1 MLASVSILGNRDAAA
16 HAGSG
21 VPGRFTV
28 SMSPGA
34 SCPDSSNIGGPGRF
48 TRQVSAQVDTAPV
61 GWRLT
66 CAVNLS
72 FISEPVSKFR
82 GYDPSTGRWLSRD
95 SIGEDGGINLYG
107 YVNNNP
113 VMFTDAFGLKIDTD
127 ECSKALLSTLSKF
140 DPRLQRLI
148 QDIKNAD
155 VTISIQVLSGT
166 SQSGWQGGYGR
177 IFIGAQRD
185 DPLASLAHELQH
197 AWDSLNRI
205 ILPSANQLYD
215 LGIADAGEQRA
226 QQTANIVA
234 GMCPG
239 SGKGRTSYNGK
250 KIPHPSAA
258 FSPMD
263 DKFYGKNVPWSIY
276 NGTYKYEP
284 PGIWANMSLSDYG
297 YSSFFKRRNYEAM

>member
-1 MLASVSILGNRDAAA
+1 MSPAPIVAASAAWHRPATPAPVPSAWRPPAAA
-16 HAGSG
+16 GKRTSGPHALGFIPASG
-21 VPGRFTV
+21 ARGPNAHCAPGLPRKNGTDHI
-28 SMSPGA
+28 GA
-34 SCPDSSNIGGPGRF
+34 N
-48 TRQVSAQVDTAPV
+48 
-61 GWRLT
+61 
-66 CAVNLS
+66 
-72 FISEPVSKFR
+72 E
-82 GYDPSTGRWLSRD
+82 RWLSRD
-95 SIGEDGGINLYG
+95 PIGESGGINLYG

-148 QDIKNAD
+148 QDIENAD